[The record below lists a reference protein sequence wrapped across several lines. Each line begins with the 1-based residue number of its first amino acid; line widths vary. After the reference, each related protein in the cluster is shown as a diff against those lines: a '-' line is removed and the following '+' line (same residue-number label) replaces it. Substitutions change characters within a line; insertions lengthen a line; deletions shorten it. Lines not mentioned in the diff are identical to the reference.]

1 MISVRQTHTSIV
13 DQLFWASKDWL
24 IDLGWSNMAKE
35 ARVASDDELRQAASG
50 RAAATRPL
58 PGGTGPARGREQE
71 QRAELERN
79 GTLPRC
85 ETVVA
90 IARVLDV
97 SADYL
102 LGLSD
107 DLATVA
113 PQVTVS

>member
-1 MISVRQTHTSIV
+1 MTSFDQRIRAARRQRGLSQEGLARLV
-13 DQLFWASKDWL
+13 DASKNSVQNW
-24 IDLGWSNMAKE
+24 
-35 ARVASDDELRQAASG
+35 
-50 RAAATRPL
+50 
-58 PGGTGPARGREQE
+58 
-71 QRAELERN
+71 ERN

-90 IARVLDV
+90 IARALDV

-107 DLATVA
+107 DRVSVA